1 MPKVVLFT
9 ATTLDGFI
17 ARPDG
22 NLDWLIE
29 FPNPDNLDYGYSDF
43 MLGVGSIIMGKNTYN
58 EILSFGFDWPYKGI
72 ESYVAASDPKFEIKS
87 PDTFLVN
94 GSLAN
99 LVERLKQE
107 KGKDIW
113 LVGGGKLITSFLNHH
128 LIDRMV
134 LTIIPTIIG
143 DGIRLF
149 PDKPKETS
157 WALTECTSFKTG
169 IVNLIYDKI

>member
-1 MPKVVLFT
+1 MSKVVLFT

-43 MLGVGSIIMGKNTYN
+43 MLGVGAIIMGKNTYN

-72 ESYVAASDPKFEIKS
+72 ESYVVASDPKFEIKS
-87 PDTFLVN
+87 TDTYLVKE
-94 GSLAN
+94 GLTT
-99 LVERLKQE
+99 LVDRLKQE

-113 LVGGGKLITSFLNHH
+113 LVGGGKLITSFLNHK

>member
-29 FPNPDNLDYGYSDF
+29 FPNPDNVDYGYADF
-43 MLGVGSIIMGKNTYN
+43 MRGVGSIIMGKNTYN
-58 EILSFGFDWPYKGI
+58 EILSFGFVWPYKGI
-72 ESYVAASDPKFEIKS
+72 ESYVVASDPNFEIKTA
-87 PDTFLVN
+87 DTSLVN
-94 GSLAN
+94 EGLAS
-99 LVERLKQE
+99 LVERLRTE

-113 LVGGGKLITSFLNHH
+113 LVGGGKLITSFLNLH

-149 PDKPKETS
+149 PDKPKETT
-157 WALTECTSFKTG
+157 WALTGCTQFKTG
-169 IVNLIYDKI
+169 IVNLIYDKA

>member
-29 FPNPDNLDYGYSDF
+29 FPNPDKLDYGYSDF
-43 MLGVGSIIMGKNTYN
+43 LLGVGAIIMGKNTYN
-58 EILSFGFDWPYKGI
+58 EILSFGVVWPYSGI
-72 ESYVAASDPKFEIKS
+72 NSYVVASDPKFEIKS

-94 GSLAN
+94 EGLTN
-99 LVERLKQE
+99 LVETLKQE

-113 LVGGGKLITSFLNHH
+113 LVGGGKLITSFLNHQ

-157 WALTECTSFKTG
+157 WALTECTPFKTG
-169 IVNLIYDKI
+169 IVNLIYDRI